1 VPHEQI
7 LRTSDELVQD
17 TDFSRCRPVSYD
29 SAQRTDDLSSGLAAV
44 LLATAFPSAAPL
56 GKVKITGFDIH
67 KVSVRWRDLMFVEVH
82 TDAGITG
89 LGSDTREPY
98 RPKRFLQEVAR
109 LKAKAVP

>member
-1 VPHEQI
+1 MIPHSGQTI
-7 LRTSDELVQD
+7 FHQALPPF
-17 TDFSRCRPVSYD
+17 FSPRHFHQRP
-29 SAQRTDDLSSGLAAV
+29 R
-44 LLATAFPSAAPL
+44 P